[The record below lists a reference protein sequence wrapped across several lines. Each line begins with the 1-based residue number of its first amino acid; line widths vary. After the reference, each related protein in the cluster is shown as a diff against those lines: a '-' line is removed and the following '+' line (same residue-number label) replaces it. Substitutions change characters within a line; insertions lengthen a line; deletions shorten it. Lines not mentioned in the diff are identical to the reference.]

1 VDSQPAQQA
10 PKQVSKQA
18 RRDPEAPEQKTTGQ
32 EPKEASLQMLKQQ
45 TPRQQTPTT
54 PIVNWSAI
62 QQVDLVNRLGQLAAS
77 QPRDGEMDTGWDPA
91 TITQNEPDSENGL

>member
-1 VDSQPAQQA
+1 MLRQQT
-10 PKQVSKQA
+10 PRQQTP
-18 RRDPEAPEQKTTGQ
+18 RQQTPRQQTPRQQTPRQQT
-32 EPKEASLQMLKQQ
+32 PRQQ

-54 PIVNWSAI
+54 PIVDWSAI